1 MPAQSQKS
9 ALLIAGPT
17 ASGKS
22 ALALKLARE
31 RNGVIINADSMQ
43 VYREL
48 RIVTARPT
56 KEEEALV
63 PHKLF
68 GHVSGRDAYSV
79 ARWRADAVR
88 EIEACWR
95 QGLLPI
101 ICGGTGLYFRA
112 LEEGLAELPPIP
124 EKIRERWRSA
134 ELDLHEELSRRDS
147 EMAVRLKPG
156 DRQRLARALEV
167 IDATGRSLSQWQK
180 EGQAASIFS
189 DVTVE
194 RLFLTV
200 DRNQLYERAERR
212 FDEMMNAGALEEV
225 RKLPILPPTS
235 PLLKA
240 IGVSELQAFLNG
252 HLPLGQAIADA
263 KTATRR
269 YIKRQ
274 LTWWRPKL
282 GLWTAH
288 RENGD

>member
-1 MPAQSQKS
+1 MPKKPQKS

-22 ALALKLARE
+22 ALALHLAQE

-48 RIVTARPT
+48 RILTARPT
-56 KEEEALV
+56 MEEEALV
-63 PHKLF
+63 PHRLF
-68 GHVSGRDAYSV
+68 GQASGRDAYSV
-79 ARWRADAVR
+79 ARWRTDAIR
-88 EIEACWR
+88 EMEACWQ
-95 QGLLPI
+95 QGQLPI
-101 ICGGTGLYFRA
+101 LCGGTGLYFRA

-124 EKIRERWRSA
+124 DRIRERWRNA

-167 IDATGRSLSQWQK
+167 IDATGRSLSDWQK
-180 EGQAASIFS
+180 EGQSTSILS
-189 DVTVE
+189 GVKVE
-194 RLFLTV
+194 RLFLAV
-200 DRNQLYERAERR
+200 DRNLLYERAERR
-212 FDEMMNAGALEEV
+212 FDEMMDAGALEEV
-225 RKLPILPPTS
+225 RKLPPLPPAS

-240 IGVSELQAFLNG
+240 IGVPELQAFLNG
-252 HLPLGQAIADA
+252 HMSLGQAVADA

-282 GLWTAH
+282 GLWVAH
-288 RENGD
+288 GNNG

>member
-1 MPAQSQKS
+1 MPKKPQKS

-22 ALALKLARE
+22 ALALRLAQE
-31 RNGVIINADSMQ
+31 RNGVIINSDSMQ

-48 RIVTARPT
+48 RILTARPT
-56 KEEEALV
+56 VEEEALV
-63 PHKLF
+63 PHRLF
-68 GHVSGRDAYSV
+68 GQASGMDAYSV
-79 ARWRADAVR
+79 ARWRADAIR
-88 EIEACWR
+88 EMEACWE

-124 EKIRERWRSA
+124 GKIRERWRNA
-134 ELDLHEELSRRDS
+134 ELDLHVELSRRDS
-147 EMAVRLKPG
+147 EMAVRLNPG

-167 IDATGRSLSQWQK
+167 IDATGRSLSEWQK
-180 EGQAASIFS
+180 EGQAASILS
-189 DVTVE
+189 NVKVE
-194 RLFLTV
+194 RLFLSG

-212 FDEMMNAGALEEV
+212 FDEMMEAGALEEV
-225 RKLPILPPTS
+225 RTLPPLPPTS

-240 IGVSELQAFLNG
+240 IGVPELQAYLNG
-252 HLPLGQAIADA
+252 HMSLGQAVADA

-282 GLWTAH
+282 GVWTIH
-288 RENGD
+288 QGNDG